1 MLTTFLKKTMA
12 FLLSFSTLLGGVPAW
27 AISTEAFVVNSW
39 VGRPQEELLSA
50 WGKPSGSQLIPG
62 SKSHWIEYSHQTTT
76 YVPPTTYIDTKGS
89 VNAGT
94 TPYGNTTVAL
104 NNRTVTSTSGGY
116 YQTNSCNVSFE
127 VDFTTLKIISGSFRG
142 NICRGSYLYPAN
154 VSTVSLNELKS
165 QKKEIQP
172 FQEKIEKS
180 QRKVIKIR
188 KDSHAYEAGLRNK
201 DVILKSV
208 NTQSEIE
215 LEIQRKEHWF
225 SRSLLT
231 QRIRFAPT
239 CHSLAYEL
247 LSKPQRKQF
256 NVED

>member
-1 MLTTFLKKTMA
+1 MLTTFIKKTMA
-12 FLLSFSTLLGGVPAW
+12 FALSFSTLLGGIPAW
-27 AISTEAFVVNSW
+27 AISTEEFVMSSW

-62 SKSHWIEYSHQTTT
+62 SKTHWIEYTRETSE
-76 YVPPTTYIDTKGS
+76 YVPSLTYY
-89 VNAGT
+89 N
-94 TPYGNTTVAL
+94 TPYDSKRYNY
-104 NNRTVTSTSGGY
+104 TSYSSSY
-116 YQTNSCNVSFE
+116 YKNYNCAVSFE
-127 VDFTTLKIISGSFRG
+127 VDSTTFTIVNGSFRG
-142 NICRGSYLYPAN
+142 NMCRNWYLYPAH
-154 VSTVSLNELKS
+154 VSKVGLNALKS
-165 QKKEIQP
+165 QQMLVQE
-172 FQEKIEKS
+172 FQEKIDKS

-208 NTQSEIE
+208 KTQSGTE

-225 SRSLLT
+225 SRSLVT

-239 CHSLAYEL
+239 YHSLAYEL